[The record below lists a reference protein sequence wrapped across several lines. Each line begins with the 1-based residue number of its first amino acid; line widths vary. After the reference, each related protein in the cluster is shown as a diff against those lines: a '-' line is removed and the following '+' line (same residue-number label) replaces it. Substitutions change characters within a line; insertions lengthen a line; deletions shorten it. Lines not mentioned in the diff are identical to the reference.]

1 MRYKTGFFGK
11 IYLWL
16 VLLLLYLP
24 IVTVVVYSFN
34 DSKSSAEWVGF
45 TLDWYRRL
53 FTSGKYEA
61 GLQNSLL
68 VAVCSVIGAGVI
80 GTSAAVGAASRSFR
94 TRGAFESLSILPI
107 MIPEIIMGMSL
118 LSVFTMAGIPLG
130 LGAIILAHITFCIPY
145 IYLVVRSRLSGM
157 DKSVVEAARDLGAS
171 RTRAFL
177 TVTVPLLAPAI
188 GGGCLL
194 AFAMSF
200 DDVVISFFLMSPGA
214 DMLPVQIYS
223 ALKLG
228 LTPEINALFTM
239 MLSIVILAIAVWMLF
254 SKLLPGRTKKS
265 IEIKKTP

>member
-1 MRYKTGFFGK
+1 MRYKTGFLGK

>member
-1 MRYKTGFFGK
+1 MRYKTGVLGK
-11 IYLWL
+11 IYLWIIL
-16 VLLLLYLP
+16 ALLYLP
-24 IVTVVVYSFN
+24 IVTVVAYSFN
-34 DSKSSAEWVGF
+34 DAKSSAEWVGF
-45 TLDWYRRL
+45 TLNWYRKL
-53 FTSGKYEA
+53 FTSGKYGT
-61 GLQNSLL
+61 GLKNSLL
-68 VAVCSVIGAGVI
+68 IAVCSVAGAGVI
-80 GTSAAVGAASRSFR
+80 GTSAAVGAASRKFR

-118 LSVFTMAGIPLG
+118 LSVFTMADIPLG

-145 IYLVVRSRLSGM
+145 IYLVVRSRLSGI
-157 DKSVVEAARDLGAS
+157 DKSVVEAARDLGAG
-171 RTRAFL
+171 RARAFL

-228 LTPEINALFTM
+228 LTPEINALFTV
-239 MLSIVILAIAVWMLF
+239 MLAFVILAVVIWMLF
-254 SKLLPGRTKKS
+254 SKILPGRGKISEKS
-265 IEIKKTP
+265 EKTT